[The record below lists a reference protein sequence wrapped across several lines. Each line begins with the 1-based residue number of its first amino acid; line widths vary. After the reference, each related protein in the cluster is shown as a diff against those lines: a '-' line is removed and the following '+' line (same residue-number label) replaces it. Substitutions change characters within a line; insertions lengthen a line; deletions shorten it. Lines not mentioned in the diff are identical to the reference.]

1 MSFPDNKPISCLP
14 TAIQQYES
22 RVCTELLSPYTS
34 PPTLALCENKWT
46 RDHGIIWHFGNF
58 KNRRMLVCLQV
69 SLRCEDMGSMAS
81 LKLFKGR
88 LLPEDRIV
96 PVEAHLPGPSTMTQG
111 FTMWLQGSAWQ
122 LSEQITLLSSTG
134 RSEVKWSVLSILL
147 EGGNYSLQKWQF
159 HERQRNIVHML
170 QIKRG

>member
-22 RVCTELLSPYTS
+22 CVCTELLSPYTS

-69 SLRCEDMGSMAS
+69 SLRCEDMWSIAS
-81 LKLFKGR
+81 LKLFKDR
-88 LLPEDRIV
+88 LLPEDRIRE
-96 PVEAHLPGPSTMTQG
+96 PHLPGPSTMTQG

-122 LSEQITLLSSTG
+122 LSKQITLLSSTW

-159 HERQRNIVHML
+159 HERQRNIVHMF